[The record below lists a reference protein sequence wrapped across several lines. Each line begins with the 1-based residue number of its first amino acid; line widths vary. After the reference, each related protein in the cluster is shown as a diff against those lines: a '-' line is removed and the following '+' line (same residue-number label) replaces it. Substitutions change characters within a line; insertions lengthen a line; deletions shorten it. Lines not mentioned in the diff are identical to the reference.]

1 MFSYDILEYNIKM
14 FDLLRCF
21 NHGSYNAFYSR
32 ISLVEILKIS
42 ITFLKKWLNECYGP
56 FPQNMP
62 LLF

>member
-1 MFSYDILEYNIKM
+1 MFSYDILEYDIEM

-21 NHGSYNAFYSR
+21 NHGSYNTFYSR
-32 ISLVEILKIS
+32 IPLVGILEIL
-42 ITFLKKWLNECYGP
+42 ITLKKCLNECYGP